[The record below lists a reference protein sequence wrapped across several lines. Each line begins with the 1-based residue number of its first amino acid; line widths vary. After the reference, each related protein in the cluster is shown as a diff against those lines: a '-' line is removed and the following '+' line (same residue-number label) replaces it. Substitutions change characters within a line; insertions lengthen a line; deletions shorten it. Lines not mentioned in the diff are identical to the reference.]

1 MKKKSVQRIS
11 DLRTLTKYQFTKKSV
26 GVIMDEQ
33 KYNDMKDYIATG
45 KIPKNLPSTRSNF
58 IATSK
63 KYKLNKKGFLTRD
76 NKVVIQAKNQQQI
89 WKAFH
94 NHSGRIA
101 CWERIKKR

>member
-1 MKKKSVQRIS
+1 
-11 DLRTLTKYQFTKKSV
+11 
-26 GVIMDEQ
+26 MDEK
-33 KYNDMKDYIATG
+33 KYNDTKRYLQTG
-45 KIPKNLPSTRSNF
+45 NLPEHVPSTRSNF

-76 NKVVIQAKNQQQI
+76 NKIVINANMQAHVFKQE
-89 WKAFH
+89 H

>member
-1 MKKKSVQRIS
+1 
-11 DLRTLTKYQFTKKSV
+11 
-26 GVIMDEQ
+26 MDDQ
-33 KYNDMKDYIATG
+33 KYEQTKNYISTG
-45 KIPKNLPSTRSNF
+45 KIPENLPSTKSNF

-76 NKVVIQAKNQQQI
+76 NKVVIQAKNQEQI

-94 NHSGRIA
+94 NHSGRSA